1 MSKNDWT
8 KDLRDHLADYQV
20 SVEEDKLW
28 ASIQQS
34 LAQQEKKA
42 RIIKIRRWSVAA
54 AACAV
59 LGVCGTYWYL
69 HPTEE
74 TVSSQQVAQSSDAQA
89 ARQHTAKS
97 LSTSHS
103 SLHVLKEAFLGKYNQ
118 IGMEG
123 EVMAMA
129 SMDETTAIPTEQK
142 LPDARGEGMQT
153 EQLDTYSEEQQE
165 PVSRVGEKRNKVRR
179 ESNDFARNATSDF
192 AQHSASSSHAV
203 GWNMK
208 LYAENGLVID
218 PSLPKDEAVAG
229 GGQYNSPMMNPMLE
243 YANLQSK
250 VPRKIEEKHHRPV
263 ALGLQVGVR
272 VSPRVTLTTGVVYT
286 KTTSDF
292 KSDDYEATQT
302 LHYVGVPLGVNYE
315 VWGTRRLHTYVTV
328 GGEGDVNVANNTER
342 NGEDVDALKDRM
354 QWSSHASVGV
364 QYDIAKEI
372 GLYVEPGMK
381 YYFDNGSEIKNTFKD
396 KKLNFSFQL
405 GLRWNLK

>member
-8 KDLRDHLADYQV
+8 KDLRNHLADYQV
-20 SVEEDKLW
+20 PVEEDKLW

-42 RIIKIRRWSVAA
+42 RIIAIRRWSVAA

-69 HPTEE
+69 HPNGE
-74 TVSSQQVAQSSDAQA
+74 TVQMSQEAAVASRLSSDNSQMAPHHSPSA
-89 ARQHTAKS
+89 
-97 LSTSHS
+97 SHPT
-103 SLHVLKEAFLGKYNQ
+103 LHVLKEAFLGKYNQ
-118 IGMEG
+118 AAPEM
-123 EVMAMA
+123 VAMA
-129 SMDETTAIPTEQK
+129 SVDETASTPIETASAPVETQQT
-142 LPDARGEGMQT
+142 DTDGEELKEATPQ
-153 EQLDTYSEEQQE
+153 DT
-165 PVSRVGEKRNKVRR
+165 EKRKKIQGA
-179 ESNDFARNATSDF
+179 SNSFTRNSASDF
-192 AQHSASSSHAV
+192 AKNSSSSTHHTL

-208 LYAENGLVID
+208 VYAENGLVVN
-218 PSLPKDEAVAG
+218 PSLPKDDAMAG

-250 VPRKIEEKHHRPV
+250 VPRKIEENHHRPV

-272 VSPRVTLTTGVVYT
+272 VSPRITLTTGVVYT
-286 KTTSDF
+286 KATSDF
-292 KSDDYEATQT
+292 KSDDFEATQT

-315 VWGTRRLHTYVTV
+315 VWGTKRLHTYVTV
-328 GGEGDVNVANNTER
+328 GGEGDVNVANKTER
-342 NGEDVDALKDRM
+342 NGEDEETRKDRM
-354 QWSSHASVGV
+354 QWSSNASVGV

-381 YYFDNGSEIKNTFKD
+381 YYFDNGSEIRNTFKD

>member
-8 KDLRDHLADYQV
+8 KDLRNHLADYQV
-20 SVEEDKLW
+20 PVEEDKLW

-34 LAQQEKKA
+34 LAQQEEKKA
-42 RIIKIRRWSVAA
+42 RIITLRRWSVAA

-69 HPTEE
+69 HPDGQPTQIPQKMSV
-74 TVSSQQVAQSSDAQA
+74 VSRLASDKMSQTPANPQ
-89 ARQHTAKS
+89 TA
-97 LSTSHS
+97 T
-103 SLHVLKEAFLGKYNQ
+103 LHILKEAFLGKYNQ
-118 IGMEG
+118 PKH

-129 SMDETTAIPTEQK
+129 TVTPVEEPTVASMEAQQIPTYDEEKQDFETA
-142 LPDARGEGMQT
+142 PRGE
-153 EQLDTYSEEQQE
+153 
-165 PVSRVGEKRNKVRR
+165 EKRNKVYR
-179 ESNDFARNATSDF
+179 ESRDLMKNPTSDF
-192 AQHSASSSHAV
+192 AKESVSSNHAI

-208 LYAENGLVID
+208 LYAENGLVTN
-218 PSLPKDEAVAG
+218 PSLPKDDLAAG
-229 GGQYNSPMMNPMLE
+229 GGQHTTMMDPMLD

-272 VSPRVTLTTGVVYT
+272 VSPRITLTTGVVYT
-286 KTTSDF
+286 KATSDF
-292 KSDDYEATQT
+292 KSDDFEATQT

-315 VWGTRRLHTYVTV
+315 VWGTKRLHTYVTV
-328 GGEGDVNVANNTER
+328 GGEGDVNVANKTER
-342 NGEDVDALKDRM
+342 YGEDVETRKDRM
-354 QWSSHASVGV
+354 QWSSNASVGV
-364 QYDIAKEI
+364 QYDIVSEM

-405 GLRWNLK
+405 GLRWNLGN